1 MKIYSW
7 NVNGIRAV
15 HKKGFLDWVAEE
27 SPDILCLQEIR
38 VQEDQLIDKLKNI
51 DGYNSYFNYGER
63 KGYSGVAIYSKEE
76 PLSVRNGIG
85 IERFDEEGRVITAEY
100 SEFTL
105 INIYFPN
112 GRSSKK
118 RLQYK
123 LDFHEAILE
132 YCEELKKDGK
142 KLVICGDYNIAHTE
156 IDLKN
161 PKDNEDK
168 SGFLPV
174 ERAWIDKVIDYG
186 YVDTYRSFHPDEVK
200 YSWWSYRT
208 KARERDAGWRIDY
221 HFVSENLISQVS
233 DAQILTEVMGSD
245 HCPVMIELNI

>member
-15 HKKGFLDWVAEE
+15 YKKGFLDWVEE
-27 SPDILCLQEIR
+27 ENPDILCLQEIR
-38 VQEDQLIDKLKNI
+38 VQEDQLIDKLKKI

-63 KGYSGVAIYSKEE
+63 KGYSGVAIYSKKE
-76 PLSVRNGIG
+76 PLVVHNGIG
-85 IERFDEEGRVITAEY
+85 IERFDEEGRVIIAEY
-100 SEFTL
+100 AEFTL
-105 INIYFPN
+105 VNIYFPN

-142 KLVICGDYNIAHTE
+142 RLVICGDYNIAHTE

-161 PKDNEDK
+161 PEDNEDK

-174 ERAWIDKVIDYG
+174 ERAWIDKIIEHG
-186 YVDTYRSFHPDEVK
+186 YVDTYREFYPDEVK

-221 HFVSENLISQVS
+221 HFVSEDLLNEVS
-233 DAQILTEVMGSD
+233 DAEILTEVMGSD
-245 HCPVMIELNI
+245 HCPVMVELNI